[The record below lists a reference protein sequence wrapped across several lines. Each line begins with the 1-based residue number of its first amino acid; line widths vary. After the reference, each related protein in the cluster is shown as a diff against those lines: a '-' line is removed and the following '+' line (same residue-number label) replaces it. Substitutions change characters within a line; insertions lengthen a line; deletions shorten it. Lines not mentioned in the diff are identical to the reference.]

1 MYHQIF
7 ALIINQVQFLAL
19 VYKYSSSVFKFKS
32 ALGVKKMKAFHKD
45 FFPSLWSAEV
55 LTTDLKILQCT
66 SKQMSYQC
74 KGGKANWNSV
84 NTISIILCMYLLQ
97 VYLASFKMNIIYI
110 YFIQ

>member
-45 FFPSLWSAEV
+45 FFSQSLKCCY
-55 LTTDLKILQCT
+55 TDLKILQCT